1 MKKTEKIVFTNGC
14 FDIIHSGHI
23 HLLKQAKKMGDK
35 LIVGLNSDTSV
46 KKIKG
51 PDRPI
56 NSQENRLTV
65 LKAIKFVDEVIIFE
79 ETDPLN
85 LIIKIK
91 PDVLVK
97 GSDYPIDKVIGN
109 DFVNSYGG
117 RVVLV
122 DLIPNQSSTRIINET
137 IDR

>member
-1 MKKTEKIVFTNGC
+1 
-14 FDIIHSGHI
+14 
-23 HLLKQAKKMGDK
+23 MGDK

-51 PDRPI
+51 LDRPV

-85 LIIKIK
+85 LIKEIK
-91 PDVLVK
+91 PDILVK
-97 GSDYPIDKVIGN
+97 GSDYSIDKVIGN

-117 RVVLV
+117 KVVLI
-122 DLIPNQSSTRIINET
+122 DLIPNQSSTRIINE
-137 IDR
+137 IINS

>member
-1 MKKTEKIVFTNGC
+1 
-14 FDIIHSGHI
+14 
-23 HLLKQAKKMGDK
+23 MGDK

-56 NSQENRLTV
+56 NSEENRLTV

-137 IDR
+137 IDS